1 MTNDIDNN
9 KEKIV
14 HVYPPKIIV
23 LYTIFIAGILC
34 TIFLLLFAN
43 TPYVNDS
50 SSTDNIDQNRNL
62 IYSILLMIAA
72 GGIGG
77 CLYNFRGLIKHS
89 TDADYKNK
97 YDLSYYLRPIA
108 GAISG
113 LIIFF
118 LLLGGALTFNI
129 ENISNNNSGIP
140 NWATFAGRMPYIVFA
155 LLAGYSSHE
164 FMLKMKDI
172 SESIFALRGSSKDK
186 NNRVD
191 K

>member
-1 MTNDIDNN
+1 M
-9 KEKIV
+9 EKDDDSNLDVKIPSN
-14 HVYPPKIIV
+14 PPKLIV
-23 LYTIFIAGILC
+23 LYTVFSAVLLC
-34 TIFLLLFAN
+34 AIFLLLFVDIPN
-43 TPYVNDS
+43 LSDS
-50 SSTDNIDQNRNL
+50 GSSVSADENKNFIYTIL
-62 IYSILLMIAA
+62 IMIVS

-89 TDADYKNK
+89 TEEDYEPK
-97 YDLSYYLRPIA
+97 YNLSYYLRPVA
-108 GAISG
+108 GSISG

-129 ENISNNNSGIP
+129 ENISNDSDIP

-172 SESIFALRGSSKDK
+172 SESIFALRGNGKDK
-186 NNRVD
+186 
-191 K
+191 KIKQ